1 MVALGVEVNIRSIV
15 PDQFL
20 HSNINTRTDEYGG
33 SPEKRCRFV
42 LELVTALVDAV
53 GESNVG
59 IRLEPCGMY
68 NQTRGMERVE
78 TWSYLCRE
86 LKRAHK
92 LSYVHFIEPRKDL
105 VAALEGEIE
114 SSAVVSD
121 EDKKAFWKGWSLP
134 KIELGVFREIFGEKD
149 EEGSTPVFSAG
160 GWDDTN
166 VWGVLE
172 EGRYDALVFARW
184 FLSTPDLVERFV
196 PPCLTLFI

>member
-1 MVALGVEVNIRSIV
+1 M

-42 LELVTALVDAV
+42 LELVAALVDAV
-53 GESNVG
+53 GESKVG

-86 LKRAHK
+86 LKRAHR

-105 VAALEGEIE
+105 VAVLEGKGENTA
-114 SSAVVSD
+114 AVSE
-121 EDKKAFWKGWSLP
+121 EDKETFWRGWSSP
-134 KIELGVFREIFGEKD
+134 KIELGSFREIFRGK
-149 EEGSTPVFSAG
+149 EGQDDSTPVLSAG
-160 GWDDTN
+160 GWDGEN

-172 EGRYDALVFARW
+172 DGRYDAVVFARW

-196 PPCLTLFI
+196 SSCICRVPVLEWIIRMDY